1 MKPRKM
7 KRVAT
12 TIFALIMGAMQTAW
26 AQTLDNM
33 ARLAAQ
39 KYKVDVSLVCAII
52 NQESRWKQNAVSHA
66 GAIGL
71 MQIMPSTGRKACG
84 LNTVELYDPSQN
96 VNCGV
101 YYFSEQLK
109 RFGSEKLALCAYNAG
124 PHRVKQYEGCPP
136 FKETMNYHRK
146 ILAAWQ
152 SGKSCPRG
160 LKAGKPP
167 KSFKQNNAYLS
178 AKGIADYQFIEGDF
192 EPLEWWKL
200 VCEALD
206 VVYDREIAKTEP
218 ESVGQPAT
226 TQDQIKTWRTI
237 FGATVDD
244 IYGDE
249 LRLRGSAAMLR
260 SRIRE
265 NIINACTLK
274 APDLPKENNVSIAAK
289 EENNV
294 SLSAKEENNVSLS
307 AKEENNASIAAKE
320 ENNASLSAKG
330 IADYRFI
337 EGQFELREWWRLV
350 CESIDVVYDREI
362 AKTEPYSVGEP
373 ATTPDQI
380 KTWLTIFGATVDD
393 IYGDEQRQKGNAAML
408 RSQIEDKIKNACP

>member
-12 TIFALIMGAMQTAW
+12 TIFALIMGAMQSAW
-26 AQTLDNM
+26 AQTLDDM
-33 ARLAAQ
+33 ARRAAQ
-39 KYKVDVSLVCAII
+39 KYKVDISLVCAII

-71 MQIMPSTGRKACG
+71 MQIMPGTGRKACG

-124 PHRVKQYEGCPP
+124 PHRVKEYDGCPP
-136 FKETMNYHRK
+136 FKETRNYHRK
-146 ILAAWQ
+146 ILAAWK

-160 LKAGKPP
+160 RKAGKPP

-192 EPLEWWKL
+192 EPLGWWRL
-200 VCEALD
+200 VCESLD
-206 VVYDREIAKTEP
+206 VVYDREIVKTEP
-218 ESVGQPAT
+218 DSVGEPAT
-226 TQDQIKTWRTI
+226 TPVQIKTWLTI

-265 NIINACTLK
+265 NIINACPLK
-274 APDLPKENNVSIAAK
+274 APDLPKENNASP
-289 EENNV
+289 
-294 SLSAKEENNVSLS
+294 SLSAK
-307 AKEENNASIAAKE
+307 KENNASL
-320 ENNASLSAKG
+320 SLSAKG
-330 IADYRFI
+330 IADYRFL
-337 EGQFELREWWRLV
+337 EGQFKLREWWRLV
-350 CESIDVVYDREI
+350 CESLDVVYDREI
-362 AKTEPYSVGEP
+362 AKTEPESVSQP
-373 ATTPDQI
+373 ATSPDQI
-380 KTWLTIFGATVDD
+380 KTWLNIFGATVDD
-393 IYGDEQRQKGNAAML
+393 IYGDEQRLKGSAAML
-408 RSQIEDKIKNACP
+408 RSQISDKIINACPQGRSN